1 VGIPDD
7 KWGETV
13 KGFVILNEESTIS
26 ETEIIEST
34 KEKIASYKCPTS
46 INFISEMPRNPSGK
60 ILRRELRA
68 PYWDKEGR
76 NVS

>member
-1 VGIPDD
+1 MANVDIRLLGVGVRFKEGSNIT
-7 KWGETV
+7 EA
-13 KGFVILNEESTIS
+13 
-26 ETEIIEST
+26 EIIAST
-34 KEKIASYKCPTS
+34 KQKIASYKCPTS
-46 INFISEMPRNPSGK
+46 INFITEMPRNPSGK